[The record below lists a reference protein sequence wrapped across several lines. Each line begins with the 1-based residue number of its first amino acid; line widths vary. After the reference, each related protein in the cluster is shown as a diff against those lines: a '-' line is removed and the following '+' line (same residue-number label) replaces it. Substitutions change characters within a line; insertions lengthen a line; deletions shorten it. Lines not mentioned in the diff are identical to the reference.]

1 VHTPDRRSPT
11 PNVTSVTGTGAP
23 PPQTPPAG
31 LLDDALRALEPTFRL
46 DNLVALSS
54 DRALYQGWD
63 RLLKRNVSIRVHL
76 AAAAPGRAWF
86 MRETETLA
94 QLDHPAIRHV
104 YAAGEVASF
113 AYRTANW
120 IEGESLADALRRGPR
135 PIPQCMSLIR
145 DLLAALEH
153 AHARGII
160 MRRIVPSTLMINSG
174 GQGVITD
181 LRYSNWCLPYL
192 PPMQSDDASAAYMA
206 PEVRAGEAGEPAS
219 DVYSVTA
226 NIYAALTG
234 HAPDP
239 DPARIVPP
247 RQLRHAIPGAVERV
261 IMRALSQVPKGR
273 YYTATEMLED
283 FVSDAGTFQV
293 LAAAPTVTESGFER
307 RLRRALGDDY
317 ELLEE
322 IGTGGFGRVYR
333 ARDLALER
341 DVAIKVLHPA
351 LTADPGVVERFRRE
365 AQLAA
370 RLRHPNIVSVLDI
383 MGRAGLIWYTME
395 YVPGSNLAQVI
406 QRHGTFSLDQ
416 TERLLNE
423 ALSALEHAHGVGLIH
438 RDLKPENMLI
448 EPDGRLRITDFGLA
462 LALRGGAR
470 FGGATSRSGTPQF
483 AAPEQ
488 LLGERVDQRADL
500 YSLAAVG
507 YFALLGRPPFSGKTP
522 EQILAKQTTDDVPPL
537 AAERRDVP
545 RELEDVLRRALR
557 SDPAERFHSA
567 GAFHAAVKGVFGGFL
582 RRLAALFR
590 PES

>member
-1 VHTPDRRSPT
+1 MTA
-11 PNVTSVTGTGAP
+11 VTNAA
-23 PPQTPPAG
+23 QTPPAG

-54 DRALYQGWD
+54 DRALYHAWD
-63 RLLKRNVSIRVHL
+63 RVLKRPVSIRVHL
-76 AAAAPGRAWF
+76 AAEAPGRAWF

-104 YAAGEVASF
+104 YAAGEIASF
-113 AYRTANW
+113 GYRTANW

-160 MRRIVPSTLMINSG
+160 MRRIVPSTLMINTG

-192 PPMQSDDASAAYMA
+192 LPMETDDASAAAYMA

-219 DVYSVTA
+219 DVYTVTA

-234 HAPDP
+234 NAPDP

-247 RQLRHAIPGAVERV
+247 RQLRQAIPAAVERV

-322 IGTGGFGRVYR
+322 IGAGGFGRVYR

-351 LTADPGVVERFRRE
+351 LIADPGVMERFRRE

-395 YVPGSNLAQVI
+395 YVPGSNIAQVV
-406 QRHGTFSLDQ
+406 QRHGNFTLEQ

-423 ALSALEHAHGVGLIH
+423 ALSALEHAHSMGLIH

-500 YSLAAVG
+500 YSLSAVS
-507 YFALLGRPPFSGKTP
+507 YFVLLGRPPFSGKTP

-537 AAERRDVP
+537 SAERRDVP
-545 RELEDVLRRALR
+545 RELEEVLRRALR

-590 PES
+590 PDS

>member
-1 VHTPDRRSPT
+1 MTTPDRRST
-11 PNVTSVTGTGAP
+11 PPSVTAVTSAST
-23 PPQTPPAG
+23 QTPPAG

-54 DRALYQGWD
+54 DRALYHGWD
-63 RLLKRNVSIRVHL
+63 RLLKRSVSIRVHL
-76 AAAAPGRAWF
+76 AAEAPGRAWF

-104 YAAGEVASF
+104 YAAGEIASF

-135 PIPQCMSLIR
+135 PIPQGMSLIR

-160 MRRIVPSTLMINSG
+160 MRRIVPSTLMINTG

-192 PPMQSDDASAAYMA
+192 PPMQADDAGAAYMA
-206 PEVRAGEAGEPAS
+206 PEVRAGEPGEPAS
-219 DVYSVTA
+219 DVYTVTA

-234 HAPDP
+234 NAPDL
-239 DPARIVPP
+239 DPSQIVPP
-247 RQLRHAIPGAVERV
+247 RQLRQAVPAAVERV
-261 IMRALSQVPKGR
+261 IVRALSRVPKDR

-293 LAAAPTVTESGFER
+293 LAAAPAVTESGFER

-322 IGTGGFGRVYR
+322 IGAGGFGRVYR

-370 RLRHPNIVSVLDI
+370 RLRHPNIVAILDI
-383 MGRAGLIWYTME
+383 MGRAGLTWYTME

-423 ALSALEHAHGVGLIH
+423 ALSALEHAHSVGLIH

-448 EPDGRLRITDFGLA
+448 DPDGRLRITDFGLA

-500 YSLAAVG
+500 YSLSAVA

-545 RELEDVLRRALR
+545 REVEDVLRRALR
-557 SDPAERFHSA
+557 SEPAERFHSA
-567 GAFHAAVKGVFGGFL
+567 SAFHAAVRGAFGGFL

>member
-1 VHTPDRRSPT
+1 MTA
-11 PNVTSVTGTGAP
+11 VTNAA
-23 PPQTPPAG
+23 QTPPAG

-54 DRALYQGWD
+54 DRALYHAWD
-63 RLLKRNVSIRVHL
+63 RVLKRPVSIRVHL
-76 AAAAPGRAWF
+76 AAEAPGRAWF

-104 YAAGEVASF
+104 YAAGEIASF
-113 AYRTANW
+113 GYRTANW

-160 MRRIVPSTLMINSG
+160 MRRIVPSTLMINTG

-192 PPMQSDDASAAYMA
+192 LPMETDDASAAAYMA

-219 DVYSVTA
+219 DVYTVTA

-234 HAPDP
+234 NAPDP
-239 DPARIVPP
+239 DPARIAPP
-247 RQLRHAIPGAVERV
+247 RQLRQAIPAAVERV

-322 IGTGGFGRVYR
+322 IGAGGFGRVYR

-351 LTADPGVVERFRRE
+351 LIADPGVMERFRRE

-395 YVPGSNLAQVI
+395 YVPGSNIAQVV
-406 QRHGTFSLDQ
+406 QRHGNFTLEQ

-423 ALSALEHAHGVGLIH
+423 ALSALEHAHSMGLIH

-500 YSLAAVG
+500 YSLSAVS
-507 YFALLGRPPFSGKTP
+507 YFVLLGRPPFSGKTP

-537 AAERRDVP
+537 SAERRDVP
-545 RELEDVLRRALR
+545 RELEEVLRRALR

-590 PES
+590 PDS

>member
-1 VHTPDRRSPT
+1 MSTTP
-11 PNVTSVTGTGAP
+11 AA
-23 PPQTPPAG
+23 PQTPPAG

-54 DRALYQGWD
+54 DRALYHAWD
-63 RLLKRNVSIRVHL
+63 RVLKRPVSIRVHL
-76 AAAAPGRAWF
+76 AAEAPGRAWF

-94 QLDHPAIRHV
+94 QLDHPAIRHA
-104 YAAGEVASF
+104 YAAGEIASF
-113 AYRTANW
+113 GYRTANW

-160 MRRIVPSTLMINSG
+160 MRRIVPSTLMINTG

-192 PPMQSDDASAAYMA
+192 PPMETDDPTAAYMA
-206 PEVRAGEAGEPAS
+206 PEVRAGEPGEPAS

-226 NIYAALTG
+226 NIYTALTG
-234 HAPDP
+234 NPPDP
-239 DPARIVPP
+239 DPARLVPP
-247 RQLRHAIPGAVERV
+247 RQLRQAIPAAVERV
-261 IMRALSQVPKGR
+261 VIRALSHAPKSR

-383 MGRAGLIWYTME
+383 MGRAGLTWYTME
-395 YVPGSNLAQVI
+395 YVPGSNLAQVV
-406 QRHGTFSLDQ
+406 QRHGTFSLEQ

-423 ALSALEHAHGVGLIH
+423 ALSALEHAHSVGLIH

-462 LALRGGAR
+462 IALRG
-470 FGGATSRSGTPQF
+470 
-483 AAPEQ
+483 
-488 LLGERVDQRADL
+488 
-500 YSLAAVG
+500 AVA

-522 EQILAKQTTDDVPPL
+522 EQILAKQTTDDLPPL
-537 AAERRDVP
+537 SAERRDVP

>member
-1 VHTPDRRSPT
+1 
-11 PNVTSVTGTGAP
+11 
-23 PPQTPPAG
+23 
-31 LLDDALRALEPTFRL
+31 
-46 DNLVALSS
+46 
-54 DRALYQGWD
+54 
-63 RLLKRNVSIRVHL
+63 
-76 AAAAPGRAWF
+76 

-104 YAAGEVASF
+104 YAAGEIATF

-160 MRRIVPSTLMINSG
+160 MRRIVPSTLMINTG

-192 PPMQSDDASAAYMA
+192 PPLQTDDASAAYMA
-206 PEVRAGEAGEPAS
+206 PEVRAGEAGDPAS

-226 NIYAALTG
+226 NIYAALT
-234 HAPDP
+234 
-239 DPARIVPP
+239 
-247 RQLRHAIPGAVERV
+247 
-261 IMRALSQVPKGR
+261 
-273 YYTATEMLED
+273 
-283 FVSDAGTFQV
+283 
-293 LAAAPTVTESGFER
+293 
-307 RLRRALGDDY
+307 
-317 ELLEE
+317 
-322 IGTGGFGRVYR
+322 GTGGFGRVYR

-370 RLRHPNIVSVLDI
+370 RLRHPNIVSIYDI
-383 MGRAGLIWYTME
+383 MGRAGLSWYTME

-416 TERLLNE
+416 AERLLNE
-423 ALSALEHAHGVGLIH
+423 ALSALEHAHSVGLIH

-448 EPDGRLRITDFGLA
+448 EPDGRLRIPDFGLA

-500 YSLAAVG
+500 YSLAATI

-522 EQILAKQTTDDVPPL
+522 EQILARQTTDDVPPL
-537 AAERRDVP
+537 NTARRDVP

-557 SDPAERFHSA
+557 SDPNERFHSA
-567 GAFHAAVKGVFGGFL
+567 GAVNAAVRGALGGFL
-582 RRLAALFR
+582 RRVGALV
-590 PES
+590 PPGG

>member
-1 VHTPDRRSPT
+1 M
-11 PNVTSVTGTGAP
+11 TSITSAAD
-23 PPQTPPAG
+23 QTPPAG

-46 DNLVALSS
+46 DQLVALSS
-54 DRALYQGWD
+54 DRALYHAWD
-63 RLLKRNVSIRVHL
+63 RVLKRPVSIRVHL
-76 AAAAPGRAWF
+76 AAEAPGRAWF

-104 YAAGEVASF
+104 YAAGEIASF
-113 AYRTANW
+113 GYRTANW

-160 MRRIVPSTLMINSG
+160 MRRIVPSTLMINTG

-219 DVYSVTA
+219 DVYSITA

-234 HAPDP
+234 NPPDP

-247 RQLRHAIPGAVERV
+247 RQLRQAIPAAVERV

-293 LAAAPTVTESGFER
+293 LAAAPTLTESGFER

-322 IGTGGFGRVYR
+322 IGAGGFGRVYR

-351 LTADPGVVERFRRE
+351 LIADPGVMERFRRE

-370 RLRHPNIVSVLDI
+370 RLRHPNIVSILDI
-383 MGRAGLIWYTME
+383 MGRAGLTWYTME
-395 YVPGSNLAQVI
+395 YVPGSNIAQVV
-406 QRHGTFSLDQ
+406 QRHGNFTLEQ

-423 ALSALEHAHGVGLIH
+423 ALSALEHAHSMGLIH

-500 YSLAAVG
+500 YSLAAVT
-507 YFALLGRPPFSGKTP
+507 YFVWLGRPPFSGKTP

-537 AAERRDVP
+537 SAERRDVP

-557 SDPAERFHSA
+557 GDPAERFHSA

>member
-1 VHTPDRRSPT
+1 MTA
-11 PNVTSVTGTGAP
+11 VTNAAE
-23 PPQTPPAG
+23 QTPPAG

-54 DRALYQGWD
+54 DRALYHAWD
-63 RLLKRNVSIRVHL
+63 RVLKRPVSIRVHL
-76 AAAAPGRAWF
+76 AAEAPGRAWF

-104 YAAGEVASF
+104 YAAGEIASF
-113 AYRTANW
+113 GYRTANW

-160 MRRIVPSTLMINSG
+160 MRRIVPSTLMINTG

-192 PPMQSDDASAAYMA
+192 LPMETDDASAAAYMA
-206 PEVRAGEAGEPAS
+206 PEVRAGEPGEPAS
-219 DVYSVTA
+219 DVYTVTA

-234 HAPDP
+234 NAPDP

-247 RQLRHAIPGAVERV
+247 RQVRQAIPAAVERV

-293 LAAAPTVTESGFER
+293 LAAAPTLTESGFER

-322 IGTGGFGRVYR
+322 IGAGGFGRVYR

-351 LTADPGVVERFRRE
+351 LIADPGVMERFRRE

-395 YVPGSNLAQVI
+395 YVPGSNIAQVV
-406 QRHGTFSLDQ
+406 QRHGNFTLEQ

-423 ALSALEHAHGVGLIH
+423 ALSALEHAHSMGLIH

-500 YSLAAVG
+500 YSLSAVS
-507 YFALLGRPPFSGKTP
+507 YFVLLGRPPFSGKTP

-537 AAERRDVP
+537 SAERRDVP
-545 RELEDVLRRALR
+545 RELEEVLRRALR

-567 GAFHAAVKGVFGGFL
+567 GAFHAAVRGVFGGFL

-590 PES
+590 PDS

>member
-1 VHTPDRRSPT
+1 VTTPDRRSPT
-11 PNVTSVTGTGAP
+11 TVTAVTSAVS
-23 PPQTPPAG
+23 QTPPAG

-46 DNLVALSS
+46 ENLVALSS
-54 DRALYQGWD
+54 ERALYHGWD
-63 RLLKRNVSIRVHL
+63 RVLKRPVTIRVHL

-104 YAAGEVASF
+104 YAAGEIASF

-160 MRRIVPSTLMINSG
+160 MRRIVPSTLMINTS

-192 PPMQSDDASAAYMA
+192 PPLASDDPGAAYMA
-206 PEVRAGEAGEPAS
+206 PEVRAGDAGDPAS
-219 DVYSVTA
+219 DVYTVTA
-226 NIYAALTG
+226 NIYVALTG
-234 HAPDP
+234 TAPHLD
-239 DPARIVPP
+239 AAQLVLP
-247 RQLRHAIPGAVERV
+247 RQLRPAVPAAVERV
-261 IMRALSQVPKGR
+261 IVRALSRVPKDR

-293 LAAAPTVTESGFER
+293 LAAAPAITESGFER

-322 IGTGGFGRVYR
+322 IGAGGFGRVYR

-370 RLRHPNIVSVLDI
+370 RLRHPNIVSIYDI
-383 MGRAGLIWYTME
+383 MARAGLTWYAME
-395 YVPGSNLAQVI
+395 FVPGSSLAQVI

-423 ALSALEHAHGVGLIH
+423 ALSALEHAHGLGLVH
-438 RDLKPENMLI
+438 RDIKPENMLI

-470 FGGATSRSGTPQF
+470 FGGATSRSRTPPF

-500 YSLAAVG
+500 YSLAAVA

-522 EQILAKQTTDDVPPL
+522 EQILARQTTDDVPSL
-537 AAERRDVP
+537 APERRDVP
-545 RELEDVLRRALR
+545 RELEEALKRALR
-557 SDPAERFHSA
+557 SDPSERFHSA
-567 GAFHAAVKGVFGGFL
+567 GAFQAAVRGAFGGFL

>member
-1 VHTPDRRSPT
+1 VTTPDRRSPV
-11 PNVTSVTGTGAP
+11 PNVTTVTSA
-23 PPQTPPAG
+23 PQTPPAG
-31 LLDDALRALEPTFRL
+31 LLDDALRALEPAFRL

-54 DRALYQGWD
+54 DRALYHAWD
-63 RLLKRNVSIRVHL
+63 RTLKRHVSIRVHL
-76 AAAAPGRAWF
+76 AAEAPGRAWF

-104 YAAGEVASF
+104 YAAGEIASF

-160 MRRIVPSTLMINSG
+160 MRRIVPSTLMINTG

-192 PPMQSDDASAAYMA
+192 PPMQPDDASAAYMA

-234 HAPDP
+234 NPPDP
-239 DPARIVPP
+239 DPARLVPP
-247 RQLRHAIPGAVERV
+247 RQLRQAIPAAVERV
-261 IMRALSQVPKGR
+261 IVRALSQVPKGR

-322 IGTGGFGRVYR
+322 IGAGGFGRVYR

-351 LTADPGVVERFRRE
+351 LTADPGVMERFRRE

-370 RLRHPNIVSVLDI
+370 RLRHPNIVSILDI
-383 MGRAGLIWYTME
+383 MGRAGLTWYTME
-395 YVPGSNLAQVI
+395 YVPGSNLAQVV
-406 QRHGTFSLDQ
+406 QRHGTFSLEQ

-423 ALSALEHAHGVGLIH
+423 TLSALEHAHSMGLIH

-462 LALRGGAR
+462 IALRGGAR

-500 YSLAAVG
+500 YSLAAVA
-507 YFALLGRPPFSGKTP
+507 YFVLLGRPPFSGKTP
-522 EQILAKQTTDDVPPL
+522 EQILAKQTTDDIPPL

-567 GAFHAAVKGVFGGFL
+567 GAFQAAVKGVFGGFL

>member
-1 VHTPDRRSPT
+1 M
-11 PNVTSVTGTGAP
+11 TSVTSAAAA
-23 PPQTPPAG
+23 PQTPPAG

-54 DRALYQGWD
+54 DRALYHAWD
-63 RLLKRNVSIRVHL
+63 RVLKRHVSIRVHL
-76 AAAAPGRAWF
+76 AAEAPGRAWF

-104 YAAGEVASF
+104 YAAGEIATF

-160 MRRIVPSTLMINSG
+160 MRRIVPSTLMINTG

-192 PPMQSDDASAAYMA
+192 PPLQTDDASAAYMA
-206 PEVRAGEAGEPAS
+206 PEVRAGEAGDPAS

-234 HAPDP
+234 NAPDP
-239 DPARIVPP
+239 DPARLVPP
-247 RQLRHAIPGAVERV
+247 RQQRQAIPAAVERV
-261 IMRALSQVPKGR
+261 IVRALSRVPKDR

-293 LAAAPTVTESGFER
+293 LAAAPAVTESGFER

-370 RLRHPNIVSVLDI
+370 RLRHPNIVSIYDI
-383 MGRAGLIWYTME
+383 MGRAGLSWYTME

-416 TERLLNE
+416 SERLLNE
-423 ALSALEHAHGVGLIH
+423 ALSALEHAHSVGLIH

-500 YSLAAVG
+500 YSLSAVA

-522 EQILAKQTTDDVPPL
+522 EQILAKQTTDDVPSL
-537 AAERRDVP
+537 AAERRDVS
-545 RELEDVLRRALR
+545 REFEDVLRRALR
-557 SDPAERFHSA
+557 SEPAERFHSA

>member
-1 VHTPDRRSPT
+1 MRTPDRGSPV
-11 PNVTSVTGTGAP
+11 PHVTTVTP
-23 PPQTPPAG
+23 PPQTPAAG
-31 LLDDALRALEPTFRL
+31 LLDEALRALEPAFRL
-46 DNLVALSS
+46 DNLVALSPE
-54 DRALYQGWD
+54 RALYHAWD
-63 RLLKRNVSIRVHL
+63 RVLKRPVAIRVHL
-76 AAAAPGRAWF
+76 IAGTPGRAWF
-86 MRETETLA
+86 LRETETLA
-94 QLDHPAIRHV
+94 ALDHPAIRHA
-104 YAAGEVASF
+104 YAAGEIGTF

-145 DLLAALEH
+145 DLLSGLEH

-160 MRRIVPSTLMINSG
+160 MRRVVPSTLMINTSSA
-174 GQGVITD
+174 GVITD

-192 PPMQSDDASAAYMA
+192 EPLAPDDPGAAFMA
-206 PEVRAGEAGEPAS
+206 PEVRAGEAGEPSS
-219 DVYSVTA
+219 DVYSVTT

-234 HAPDP
+234 NPPDM
-239 DPARIVPP
+239 DPSRIVPP
-247 RQLRHAIPGAVERV
+247 RQLRQAIPAAVERV
-261 IMRALSQVPKGR
+261 IVRALSRVPKDR

-293 LAAAPTVTESGFER
+293 PAAAPAITESGFER

-341 DVAIKVLHPA
+341 DVAIKVLHPS
-351 LTADPGVVERFRRE
+351 LTADPGVTERFRRE

-370 RLRHPNIVSVLDI
+370 RLRHPNIVSIYDI
-383 MGRAGLIWYTME
+383 MGRAGLTWYSME

-406 QRHGTFSLDQ
+406 QRHGNFSRQQ
-416 TERLLNE
+416 TERLLME
-423 ALSALEHAHGVGLIH
+423 GLSALEHAHSVGLIH

-448 EPDGRLRITDFGLA
+448 EPDGRLRITDVGLA

-488 LLGERVDQRADL
+488 LLGEKVDQRADL
-500 YSLAAVG
+500 YSLSAVA
-507 YFALLGRPPFSGKTP
+507 YFSLLGRPPFSGKTP
-522 EQILAKQTTDDVPPL
+522 EQILARQTVDDVPAL
-537 AAERRDVP
+537 STERRDVP
-545 RELEDVLRRALR
+545 RELEDALRRALR

-567 GAFHAAVKGVFGGFL
+567 DAFRAAVRGALGGFW
-582 RRLAALFR
+582 RRFAALFR
-590 PES
+590 PELD

>member
-1 VHTPDRRSPT
+1 VTP
-11 PNVTSVTGTGAP
+11 VTTVA
-23 PPQTPPAG
+23 QTPAAG
-31 LLDDALRALEPTFRL
+31 LLDDALRALEPAFRL

-54 DRALYQGWD
+54 ERALYQAWD
-63 RLLKRNVSIRVHL
+63 RMLKRPVAIRIHL
-76 AAAAPGRAWF
+76 AANSPGRAWF
-86 MRETETLA
+86 LRETETLA
-94 QLDHPAIRHV
+94 ALDHPAIRHA
-104 YAAGEVASF
+104 YAAGEIGTF

-120 IEGESLADALRRGPR
+120 IDGESLADALRRGPR
-135 PIPQCMSLIR
+135 AIPLCMSLIR
-145 DLLAALEH
+145 DLLSALEH

-160 MRRIVPSTLMINSG
+160 MRRIVPSTLMVNTG

-181 LRYSNWCLPYL
+181 LRYSNWCLPYIE
-192 PPMQSDDASAAYMA
+192 PMPADDANAAYMA
-206 PEVRAGEAGEPAS
+206 PEVRAGEAGDPAS
-219 DVYSVTA
+219 DVYTVTA
-226 NIYAALTG
+226 NVYAALTG
-234 HAPDP
+234 NAPDL

-247 RQLRHAIPGAVERV
+247 RQQRQAIPAAVERV
-261 IMRALSQVPKGR
+261 IVRGLSRIPKDR

-293 LAAAPTVTESGFER
+293 PAAAPTVTESGFER

-322 IGTGGFGRVYR
+322 IGSGGFGRVYR

-351 LTADPGVVERFRRE
+351 LTADPGVMERFRRE

-370 RLRHPNIVSVLDI
+370 RLRHPNIVSIYDI
-383 MGRAGLIWYTME
+383 TGRAGLTWYSME
-395 YVPGSNLAQVI
+395 YVPGSNIAQVI
-406 QRHGTFSLDQ
+406 QRHGPFSLEQ
-416 TERLLNE
+416 TERLLTE
-423 ALSALEHAHGVGLIH
+423 ALSALEHAHSMGLIH

-500 YSLAAVG
+500 YSLAAVA
-507 YFALLGRPPFSGKTP
+507 YFGLLGRPPFSGKTP
-522 EQILAKQTTDDVPPL
+522 EQILARQTIDDVPPL
-537 AAERRDVP
+537 SADRRDVP

-567 GAFHAAVKGVFGGFL
+567 GAFSAAVKGVFGGFL